1 VNLYLIIFFKKN
13 IIATCNDIFMNRQTK
28 AYIAYAFICI
38 IWGTTY
44 LAIRVAVIHYP
55 PFLMA
60 GARQV
65 LSGLIL
71 GSIAL
76 LINRKADLSL
86 KNLIQQGTIG
96 FLLIT
101 MGNGLVTWSEQ
112 YIQSGVAALI
122 CSTMPISAVIINI
135 ISGKEKL
142 HIRVILGMILGFSG
156 VALIFHDS
164 LSQQHGED
172 SQIFIV
178 AIIALFIATF
188 SWAMG
193 SILNKRNVNAQNSL
207 FNAGLQIFIGGGC
220 MIVISPFVD
229 NYNNLVLWNE
239 EGFLA
244 FIYLVIFGSV
254 LAYTAYMYA
263 LKVLPVGFVTS
274 YAYIN
279 PLVAVLLGSLML
291 QEALNIY
298 TVVAFV
304 MIIMGIF
311 TVRSGYKKQN
321 ALNTSNTSKDKI
333 VE

>member
-1 VNLYLIIFFKKN
+1 MKLYLIIFLRKN

-44 LAIRVAVIHYP
+44 LAIRVAVMHYP

-60 GARQV
+60 GTRQV

-71 GSIAL
+71 GSLAL
-76 LINRKADLSL
+76 LINRKADFSS
-86 KNLIQQGTIG
+86 KNIIRQGTIG

-122 CSTMPISAVIINI
+122 CSTMPISAVLINI
-135 ISGKEKL
+135 VSGKEKL

-164 LSQQHGED
+164 LNQQQGANN
-172 SQIFIV
+172 QIFILGIV
-178 AIIALFIATF
+178 ALFIATF
-188 SWAMG
+188 SWALG
-193 SILNKRNVNAQNSL
+193 SILNKRNANAQNSL
-207 FNAGLQIFIGGGC
+207 FNAGLQVFIGGAF
-220 MIVISPFVD
+220 MLVISPFTD
-229 NYNNLVLWNE
+229 NYNNLVLWNY

-244 FIYLVIFGSV
+244 FIYLVLFGSV
-254 LAYTAYMYA
+254 LAYAAYMYA

-291 QEALNIY
+291 KEALNVFTIL
-298 TVVAFV
+298 AFI
-304 MIIMGIF
+304 MIILGIF
-311 TVRSGYKKQN
+311 IVRSGYKKQN
-321 ALNTSNTSKDKI
+321 ALNTNTDKT
-333 VE
+333 VQ